1 MLKSTDVTPPLPP
14 SLKPDINDVN
24 LGIKDKIE
32 KMGNKELEKSNQSEE
47 DEEIFKIEDDQVEL
61 RNTNQKRCR
70 VLFRY
75 AFVYFQLGPNFLIF
89 NENTNMIF

>member
-1 MLKSTDVTPPLPP
+1 MLKSTDVTPPPPP

-47 DEEIFKIEDDQVEL
+47 DEEIFKIEEDQVEL

-75 AFVYFQLGPNFLIF
+75 TFIVLLILTISIDF
-89 NENTNMIF
+89 